1 MFNNNY
7 IVVIASSLLL
17 MYIYTLFI
25 ARGVKMSILHKIRVD
40 CYNYENLNYKPANVV
55 FISRDMYVKLV
66 KEVEWQLGILITD
79 YNKLKVNG
87 RVNDLDIYEVVGK
100 ENILH
105 VSRI

>member
-1 MFNNNY
+1 
-7 IVVIASSLLL
+7 
-17 MYIYTLFI
+17 
-25 ARGVKMSILHKIRVD
+25 MSILHKIQID

-55 FISRDMYVKLV
+55 FISYDVYVKLV
-66 KEVEWQLGILITD
+66 KELEFQLGIIITD

-105 VSRI
+105 VSRIEDI